1 MMRFG
6 STTIKGTSFYGIFVS
21 SLRLLPSATTTT
33 TADAFSFLGASNR
46 NMSIKESSIS
56 EDLVRGEGS
65 YAGILS
71 TIDLKNSWPREL
83 SPETKENI
91 QKSRRLER
99 LSTTNDDN
107 RSKRP
112 VFQGHY
118 VLVRPTGLKSP
129 ERILVSDDVAYDLL
143 NLTTEQVAS
152 DDFLK
157 LVSGNLAIN
166 ETWATPYALSI
177 MGTRYTNNCPYG
189 TGNGYGDGRA
199 ISIAEF
205 NGYELQLKGAG
216 KTPFHRGADGRAVLR
231 SSIRE
236 FLASEA
242 MSHLG
247 IATTRALSLVESKTD
262 TVNRPWYSDD
272 AVLKI
277 PDMNDLRLAQY
288 PEEKRREIIQ
298 QLRTTQKADPN
309 MMITENCAITCRVA
323 PSFVRI
329 GHLDLFA
336 RRVIAKQQQHPKGR
350 YDINDRSWKELEE
363 LIWHACKREYK
374 IAAYDPFIESK
385 NLEEAATKFLDL
397 AAVKISDMVNGW
409 IRVGFA
415 QGNFNADNCLVGGRT
430 MDYGPFGWM
439 EEFNPT
445 FAKWTGSGQHFGFLN
460 QPSAGFANY
469 QVLVESVVPV
479 ITAARIEATGE
490 GKEDQV
496 STKLVE
502 DFMTKAQVV
511 FNQKTEAVINLK
523 LGLPQDADTGEELWE
538 VLQTLLKTSRAD
550 WTLFWRQLTY
560 VIRDMD
566 ADYESMMKKLEGE
579 KGSDA
584 SPFYEPLT
592 ADKRRDWIEWI
603 HNWKE
608 ILKATNRSS
617 EEIWEQMK
625 TNNPKYVLR
634 EWMLVE
640 AYSTATADGDM
651 TNVRELFD
659 LIKSPYDEG
668 TSQQTELYYRR
679 ASDSS
684 ITKGGTAFM
693 S

>member
-1 MMRFG
+1 
-6 STTIKGTSFYGIFVS
+6 
-21 SLRLLPSATTTT
+21 
-33 TADAFSFLGASNR
+33 
-46 NMSIKESSIS
+46 
-56 EDLVRGEGS
+56 
-65 YAGILS
+65 
-71 TIDLKNSWPREL
+71 
-83 SPETKENI
+83 
-91 QKSRRLER
+91 
-99 LSTTNDDN
+99 
-107 RSKRP
+107 
-112 VFQGHY
+112 
-118 VLVRPTGLKSP
+118 
-129 ERILVSDDVAYDLL
+129 
-143 NLTTEQVAS
+143 
-152 DDFLK
+152 
-157 LVSGNLAIN
+157 
-166 ETWATPYALSI
+166 
-177 MGTRYTNNCPYG
+177 
-189 TGNGYGDGRA
+189 
-199 ISIAEF
+199 
-205 NGYELQLKGAG
+205 
-216 KTPFHRGADGRAVLR
+216 
-231 SSIRE
+231 
-236 FLASEA
+236 
-242 MSHLG
+242 
-247 IATTRALSLVESKTD
+247 
-262 TVNRPWYSDD
+262 
-272 AVLKI
+272 
-277 PDMNDLRLAQY
+277 
-288 PEEKRREIIQ
+288 
-298 QLRTTQKADPN
+298 
-309 MMITENCAITCRVA
+309 
-323 PSFVRI
+323 
-329 GHLDLFA
+329 
-336 RRVIAKQQQHPKGR
+336 
-350 YDINDRSWKELEE
+350 
-363 LIWHACKREYK
+363 
-374 IAAYDPFIESK
+374 
-385 NLEEAATKFLDL
+385 
-397 AAVKISDMVNGW
+397 MVNGW

-430 MDYGPFGWM
+430 MDYGKYYYTYRTAFNVPLSLPSCLLFIRCFISQHCSLTLIQGPFGWM

-538 VLQTLLKTSRAD
+538 VLQILLKTSRAD

-560 VIRDMD
+560 VIRDMGD
-566 ADYESMMKKLEGE
+566 LESSDYESMMKKLEGE

-608 ILKATNRSS
+608 ILKATNRPS

>member
-336 RRVIAKQQQHPKGR
+336 RRVIAKQLQHPKGR
-350 YDINDRSWKELEE
+350 YDINDRSWRELEE

-385 NLEEAATKFLDL
+385 NLEGAATKFLDL

-439 EEFNPT
+439 EEFNPL

-566 ADYESMMKKLEGE
+566 DLESMMKKLEGE

-608 ILKATNRSS
+608 ILKATNRPS
-617 EEIWEQMK
+617 EEIWEQMR